1 MVSLGLT
8 RHIYSLSRKK
18 NEKMPKR
25 AADLSLVELRRMDRS
40 ISKPLMEK
48 RRRDRINRSLAA
60 LKEIL
65 IDSRTDQG
73 TCSKLEKADILEMT
87 VNHLRATTSTYE
99 AGRQKALEDSIQ
111 LIQANPALTSDQK
124 SSLITQ
130 IRGTSNTPP
139 PSPPVNPVNIIQ
151 QRQLYAH
158 LMQQQLMQQ
167 LANTQPIQSA
177 KRIKIEKP
185 EKSNSDSEESG
196 YSETASNSS
205 SDGIFRPW

>member
-1 MVSLGLT
+1 
-8 RHIYSLSRKK
+8 
-18 NEKMPKR
+18 MPKR
-25 AADLSLVELRRMDRS
+25 AADLSLGELRRMDRS

-65 IDSRTDQG
+65 IDTRTDQG

-111 LIQANPALTSDQK
+111 LIQANPALTNDQK

-130 IRGTSNTPP
+130 IRGGSNTPP

-158 LMQQQLMQQ
+158 LMQQQLIQQ
-167 LANTQPIQSA
+167 IANTQSS
-177 KRIKIEKP
+177 KRIKLEKQ